1 MSHKSVII
9 IAEAG
14 VNHNGSFEMAKQLV
28 DKAKEA
34 GADYVKFQTAVP
46 ELVISTRA
54 PKAEYQKATTGE
66 EENQLEMCKKIHLS
80 LKDYKPLKDYC
91 DSRGIKFLSTPF
103 DLVSVDLLD
112 TLDMDYFKIPSG
124 EITNKPYLKAV
135 ASKKKPVIMSTGMC
149 EMDEIETAV
158 HVLTQNGLNKEDIIL
173 LHCNT
178 EYPTPFEDVNLL
190 AMLDIRNKT
199 GIETGYSDHTRGI
212 EVPIA
217 AVALGARVIE
227 KHFTLDRNLPGPDH
241 KASLEPQELKAMV
254 SAIRN
259 IEKALSGSGIKE
271 PGASEIKNK
280 DIARKSI
287 VAATTIRRGEVL
299 TAQNLGVK
307 RPGNGISPMRWDE
320 VLGQRAIRDFEQDE
334 CIEL

>member
-1 MSHKSVII
+1 MLVSDQEVLALSLQQYRSFMDSAEVVVNTADAEMINRI
-9 IAEAG
+9 GRSIAESVENFMTFNGRAHELENIDWEFSLVKDNS
-14 VNHNGSFEMAKQLV
+14 VNAFAMPGGKVVVFTGMLPVAES
-28 DKAKEA
+28 EA
-34 GADYVKFQTAVP
+34 HLAV
-46 ELVISTRA
+46 VIA
-54 PKAEYQKATTGE
+54 
-66 EENQLEMCKKIHLS
+66 H
-80 LKDYKPLKDYC
+80 
-91 DSRGIKFLSTPF
+91 
-103 DLVSVDLLD
+103 
-112 TLDMDYFKIPSG
+112 

-254 SAIRN
+254 NAIRN

>member
-254 SAIRN
+254 NAIRN

>member
-1 MSHKSVII
+1 MSYKSVII

-28 DKAKEA
+28 DIAKEA

-46 ELVISTRA
+46 ELVISSRA

-158 HVLTQNGLNKEDIIL
+158 NVLTQNGLNKEKIIL

-178 EYPTPFEDVNLL
+178 EYPTPFEDVNLM

-259 IEKALSGSGIKE
+259 IEKALSGSGMKE

-307 RPGNGISPMRWDE
+307 RPGNGISPIRWDE